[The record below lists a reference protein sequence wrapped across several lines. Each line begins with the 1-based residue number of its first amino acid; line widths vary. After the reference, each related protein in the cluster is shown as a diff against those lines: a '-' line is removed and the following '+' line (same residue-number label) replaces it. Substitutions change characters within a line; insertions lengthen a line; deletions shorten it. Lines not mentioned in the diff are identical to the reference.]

1 MTLVVVFYFVSLN
14 ISYLYSYAAINI
26 IPCLIIILSFAHNDT
41 VQRKTFLS
49 KRFFI
54 FLGEISFSFYL
65 VHRMVIMYSSDGIR
79 YIIDMYN
86 MHAISIII
94 LWFSLSILLS
104 YFLYKII
111 EVPVVNMVR
120 EIIKK
125 QSKKHSRGNRFYERD
140 KL

>member
-1 MTLVVVFYFVSLN
+1 
-14 ISYLYSYAAINI
+14 
-26 IPCLIIILSFAHNDT
+26 
-41 VQRKTFLS
+41 
-49 KRFFI
+49 
-54 FLGEISFSFYL
+54 
-65 VHRMVIMYSSDGIR
+65 MVIMYSSDGIR